1 MLFVSLHA
9 WKVFVMCPDNNVV
22 IKSFK
27 HNGHIHRIWFE
38 NWSVPEQE
46 LHPLHAKERFHVFI
60 NHGTRIRESDG
71 KEWVSRVP
79 GVTFFLP
86 GHWFNIVALLE
97 TTGVRYYCNI
107 ASPFTYYDNTV
118 TYIDYDLDAI
128 KLPDGAIHIVDEEEY
143 RLHRVQYQ
151 YPALVEAK
159 VREGMD
165 ALMKRMK
172 HNAAPFQDEEALRYY
187 ELWKNKG

>member
-1 MLFVSLHA
+1 MSSE
-9 WKVFVMCPDNNVV
+9 NNVV

-27 HNGHIHRIWFE
+27 HNGHIHRIWYE
-38 NWSVPEQE
+38 NWPVPKRE
-46 LHPLHAKERFHVFI
+46 LHPLHAKEQFHVFI
-60 NHGTRIRESDG
+60 NHGTRIREADG

-107 ASPFTYYDNTV
+107 ASPFTHYDNTV

-128 KLPDGAIHIVDEEEY
+128 KLPDGTILVVDEEEY
-143 RLHRVQYQ
+143 RSHRVLYQ
-151 YPALVEAK
+151 YPALVESK
-159 VREGMD
+159 VKDGMD

-172 HNAAPFQDEEALRYY
+172 EGAAPFQDEEALRYY
-187 ELWKNKG
+187 ELWKTRDGETPGSAS

>member
-1 MLFVSLHA
+1 MPL
-9 WKVFVMCPDNNVV
+9 DENVV

-27 HNGHIHRIWFE
+27 HNGHIHRIWYE
-38 NWSVPEQE
+38 NWPVPESA
-46 LHPLHAKERFHVFI
+46 LHPLHVEERFRVYI

-86 GHWFNIVALLE
+86 GEWFNIVALLE
-97 TTGVRYYCNI
+97 STGVRYYCNI

-128 KLPDGAIHIVDEEEY
+128 KLPDGAIHVVDEEEY
-143 RLHRVQYQ
+143 RTHRALYQ

-159 VREGMD
+159 VKAGLD
-165 ALMKRMK
+165 GLLKRM
-172 HNAAPFQDEEALRYY
+172 NEGAAPFQDDEALRYY
-187 ELWKNKG
+187 ELWKTRHAP